1 MTVKMLVDWRNP
13 VDGKLYKVG
22 HLLSTDAGTETGLVA
37 AKQADSNLTGGVPWT
52 SPAAP
57 ESIDETT
64 ASPFILKFP
73 DFSPSLLA
81 SLVAGA
87 TASRTNGVVTISATG
102 HGITT
107 GATYVGFRFFYPG
120 SANLVAGWYGP
131 IVSIPDANTLTFSAP
146 GPNFSSESINAG
158 AAYTLLTEIT
168 NITIPAGTLKPGS
181 RLITNFLR
189 YGDST
194 STTKGL
200 RNMLQGTSIGASFA
214 TTSSY
219 GWHRATSLCRSATE
233 FVGVLASDGTLITTT
248 AVVSVGSVS
257 DERIFGFSGQVNAA
271 AGFVVVQDLSLEII
285 P

>member
-73 DFSPSLLA
+73 DFEPSVLA

-87 TASRTNGVVTISATG
+87 TASRTSGVVTISATG
-102 HGITT
+102 HNITT

-158 AAYTLLTEIT
+158 AAYTTLT
-168 NITIPAGTLKPGS
+168 TIVSQTIHGGTLKPYS
-181 RLITNFLR
+181 RITSNLFR
-189 YGDST
+189 TGDT
-194 STTKGL
+194 SVALKNL
-200 RNMLQGTSIGASFA
+200 RNIFAGAQLGLSGA
-214 TTSSY
+214 TTSPH
-219 GWHRATSLCRSATE
+219 GTHRLTICLDG
-233 FVGVLASDGTLITTT
+233 VGKALGVSGSDGTLTNTLASTTID
-248 AVVSVGSVS
+248 VSADQTFSIAGSVS
-257 DERIFGFSGQVNAA
+257 AASGFLALHSAQ
-271 AGFVVVQDLSLEII
+271 LEVIV
-285 P
+285 